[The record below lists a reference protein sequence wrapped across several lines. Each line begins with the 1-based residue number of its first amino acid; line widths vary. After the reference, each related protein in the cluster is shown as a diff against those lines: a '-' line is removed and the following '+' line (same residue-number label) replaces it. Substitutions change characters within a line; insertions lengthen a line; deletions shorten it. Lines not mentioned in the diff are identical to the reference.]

1 MLAKMSAYRRDF
13 DETKYMSFLTKN
25 DELLEKYNE
34 IWDKVSNTIKKGFDS
49 EPLCNEKYLRSN
61 INFYEGKI
69 STNFYDDNIPKE
81 GSQYIFL
88 SVILIVS
95 VFKLGKNLFLEEC
108 KYKYIVKYMLNIY
121 VVKKKKMPKYIIDNI
136 EISSDDSDK
145 EDSDKEY
152 SEEDSD

>member
-49 EPLCNEKYLRSN
+49 EPLCN

-95 VFKLGKNLFLEEC
+95 VFKLGKNLF
-108 KYKYIVKYMLNIY
+108 
-121 VVKKKKMPKYIIDNI
+121 
-136 EISSDDSDK
+136 
-145 EDSDKEY
+145 
-152 SEEDSD
+152 